1 MENSE
6 KNEFYE
12 LRSLIYGLYDNQQI
26 INEKLDALIK
36 ASIDNIQKDPNN
48 MLINLN
54 SKLDKM
60 ISKASDIEVRLQILD
75 DINGRDPEI
84 DEIKVQLNELKEQI
98 SQITLY
104 RDLY

>member
-1 MENSE
+1 
-6 KNEFYE
+6 
-12 LRSLIYGLYDNQQI
+12 
-26 INEKLDALIK
+26 
-36 ASIDNIQKDPNN
+36 

-75 DINGRDPEI
+75 DINGRDLEI

>member
-1 MENSE
+1 MF
-6 KNEFYE
+6 K
-12 LRSLIYGLYDNQQI
+12 
-26 INEKLDALIK
+26 IK
-36 ASIDNIQKDPNN
+36 ATEGVNI
-48 MLINLN
+48 LINLN

>member
-26 INEKLDALIK
+26 INEILDALIK
-36 ASIDNIQKDPNN
+36 ASIDNIQKDPTN

-98 SQITLY
+98 NQITLY

>member
-1 MENSE
+1 
-6 KNEFYE
+6 
-12 LRSLIYGLYDNQQI
+12 
-26 INEKLDALIK
+26 
-36 ASIDNIQKDPNN
+36 

>member
-36 ASIDNIQKDPNN
+36 ASIDNIQKDPTGKNG
-48 MLINLN
+48 N
-54 SKLDKM
+54 S
-60 ISKASDIEVRLQILD
+60 
-75 DINGRDPEI
+75 GR
-84 DEIKVQLNELKEQI
+84 KK
-98 SQITLY
+98 
-104 RDLY
+104 

>member
-6 KNEFYE
+6 KNEFHE

-36 ASIDNIQKDPNN
+36 ASIDNIQKDPTN

-98 SQITLY
+98 NQITLY

>member
-1 MENSE
+1 
-6 KNEFYE
+6 
-12 LRSLIYGLYDNQQI
+12 
-26 INEKLDALIK
+26 
-36 ASIDNIQKDPNN
+36 
-48 MLINLN
+48 
-54 SKLDKM
+54 M

-98 SQITLY
+98 NQITLY